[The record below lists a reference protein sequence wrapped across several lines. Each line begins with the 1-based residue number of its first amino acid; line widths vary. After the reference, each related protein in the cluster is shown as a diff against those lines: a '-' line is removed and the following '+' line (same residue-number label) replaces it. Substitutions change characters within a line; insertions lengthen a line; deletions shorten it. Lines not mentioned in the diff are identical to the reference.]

1 MEYKILILTSYYRDY
16 LKYYYSKNKDIIVK
30 TYREQFEH
38 LMYDSFSWT
47 GHYIKNFSKIGIEAH
62 AIIGNA
68 EPLQKAWALE
78 NGADQ
83 KGLQLVLTQIQK
95 YKPEIVLIQDPII
108 YNNLWVK
115 SIRENIPS
123 VKMIIGA
130 FCSPFNSRQLEI
142 FKSFDFII
150 TCSKFFLDSFI
161 NSGLKT
167 YLINHAFEVSILEK
181 LTAKKTHEQDLL
193 FIGSLVA
200 TADLHDKRISIIED
214 LLKTD
219 LDFEIYSNLNYDS
232 WSILSLKKIGY
243 FLTKLMIKSG
253 LNGVVDSNPYLK
265 KIAVLNES
273 PHNPSYSNKL
283 RKTAQPSLYGLDM
296 YNKLSTADSVLN
308 IHIGI
313 AGARYAANIR
323 LFEVTGVG
331 SCLVTDW
338 KENLYE
344 LFIPDEEVVTFKTS
358 EECIEKVKWLRDH
371 PEERKKIAEAGK
383 KRTLKDHTYTL
394 RVCML
399 DEIIKKELIDN

>member
-1 MEYKILILTSYYRDY
+1 MDYKIVILTTYYRDY
-16 LKYYYSKNKDIIVK
+16 LKYYYSKNKDITTK

-38 LMYDSFSWT
+38 FMYDSFSWT
-47 GHYIKNFSKIGIEAH
+47 GHYIKNFSKLGIEAH

-78 NGADQ
+78 NGVNQ
-83 KGLQLVLTQIQK
+83 NGLQLVLAQIQK
-95 YKPEIVLIQDPII
+95 YKPEIVLIQDPIV

-115 SIRENIPS
+115 SIKENIPS
-123 VKMIIGA
+123 VQIVIGA

-161 NSGLKT
+161 NSGLKA
-167 YLINHAFEVSILEK
+167 YLINHAFEASILEK
-181 LTAKKTHEQDLL
+181 LPSKKDYGHDLL

-200 TADLHDKRISIIED
+200 TADLHDRRISTIED
-214 LLKTD
+214 LLNTD
-219 LDFEIYSNLNYDS
+219 IDFEIYSNLNYDS
-232 WSILSLKKIGY
+232 WSVLSSKKIGY
-243 FLTKLMIKSG
+243 FLTKLLIKSG
-253 LNGVVDSNPYLK
+253 LNGIVDSSPSLK
-265 KIAVLNES
+265 KIAVLNEP
-273 PHNPSYSNKL
+273 PHNPSYSSKL
-283 RKTAQPSLYGLDM
+283 KKTAQPPLYGIDM
-296 YNKLSTADSVLN
+296 YNKLSSASSVLN

-313 AGARYAANIR
+313 AGAKYAANIR

-344 LFIPDEEVVTFKTS
+344 LFVPDEEVVTFKTS

-371 PEERKKIAEAGK
+371 PDERRKIAEAGQ
-383 KRTLKDHTYTL
+383 KRTLKDHTYAL
-394 RVCML
+394 RVCQL
-399 DEIIKKELIDN
+399 DEIIRKELMS